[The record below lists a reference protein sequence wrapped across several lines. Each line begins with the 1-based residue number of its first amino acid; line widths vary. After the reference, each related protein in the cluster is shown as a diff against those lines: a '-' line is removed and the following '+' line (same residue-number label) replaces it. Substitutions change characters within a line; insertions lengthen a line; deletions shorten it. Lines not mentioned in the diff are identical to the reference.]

1 MRQPVQQPGG
11 GAGDR
16 AALLTVEDLH
26 VSFRTPRGRL
36 RAVNGVSF
44 ELGAGETL
52 AIVGE
57 SGCGKSATAL
67 SLTRLLPE
75 PTAQVRGRIGYGGQ
89 DILALSEPELRQI
102 RGAQIAMVFQDP
114 MSSLNPVLKVGIQI
128 EETLQ
133 LHLKLGRREARR
145 RAVELL
151 GMVGIPDASRRLDAY
166 PHEFSGGMRQ
176 RVMIAMALSC
186 GPRIMVADEPTT
198 ALDVSVQAQILEL
211 LRSVIAEA
219 RTSLIIISHDLSV
232 VAGLADRIAV
242 MYAGELVEIGPTE
255 QVFAHPRH
263 PYTRALLECIPR
275 LDEARKE
282 RLSSIEGSLPDLQ
295 RAKVGCPFAPR
306 CAFVM
311 ERCWKDAP
319 VMEQKAP
326 GQWAASWSDLSRL
339 PLRRETMPA
348 PLAATPA
355 PTRAAQADGDGT
367 VLQVRDLRVHFPLG
381 IKWPWMAERPL
392 LKAVDGVSL
401 EVMKG
406 RTLGIVGESGCGKST
421 TGRAI
426 LQLVPPTSG
435 EVLLEGRSLR
445 GLDERG
451 LRQLRPHMQ
460 MVFQDPYSSLNPRMT
475 IGEMV
480 GEPLIVHHTTPRN
493 RVPQRVAEL
502 LEMVGLRP
510 SLADWYPHQLSG
522 GLRQRVSIARALALR
537 PSLIV
542 ADEPTSALDV
552 SVRAQILNLMQ
563 DLQREHGLSY
573 VFISHDLSVVRHMSD
588 LVAVMYLGKVV
599 EMADRDTLYVNPEH
613 PYTQAL
619 LSVVPIPDPA
629 VERARRRTPIQGD
642 VPNPA
647 HPPTGCNFNTRCPF
661 AFDRCFVEEPP
672 LYDLGPRHRAACF
685 LATPEPEAGHQP
697 SGSAPE
703 GTLEG
708 RI

>member
-1 MRQPVQQPGG
+1 
-11 GAGDR
+11 
-16 AALLTVEDLH
+16 
-26 VSFRTPRGRL
+26 
-36 RAVNGVSF
+36 
-44 ELGAGETL
+44 
-52 AIVGE
+52 
-57 SGCGKSATAL
+57 
-67 SLTRLLPE
+67 
-75 PTAQVRGRIGYGGQ
+75 
-89 DILALSEPELRQI
+89 
-102 RGAQIAMVFQDP
+102 
-114 MSSLNPVLKVGIQI
+114 
-128 EETLQ
+128 
-133 LHLKLGRREARR
+133 
-145 RAVELL
+145 
-151 GMVGIPDASRRLDAY
+151 
-166 PHEFSGGMRQ
+166 
-176 RVMIAMALSC
+176 
-186 GPRIMVADEPTT
+186 
-198 ALDVSVQAQILEL
+198 
-211 LRSVIAEA
+211 
-219 RTSLIIISHDLSV
+219 
-232 VAGLADRIAV
+232 
-242 MYAGELVEIGPTE
+242 MYAGEIVEMGRTE
-255 QVFAHPRH
+255 RVFAHPRH

-295 RAKVGCPFAPR
+295 LPKVGCPFAAR
-306 CAFVM
+306 CGFVM

-319 VMEQKAP
+319 VMEEKAP

-339 PLRRETMPA
+339 PLSRETMPA
-348 PLAATPA
+348 PLAAA
-355 PTRAAQADGDGT
+355 PLDTRAVQADGDGT
-367 VLQVRDLRVHFPLG
+367 VLEVRDLRVHFPLG
-381 IKWPWMAERPL
+381 IRWPWMAERPL

-401 EVMKG
+401 EVVRG

-426 LQLVPPTSG
+426 LQLVAPTSG
-435 EVLLEGRSLR
+435 DVLLEGKSLR
-445 GLDERG
+445 GLDERA

-480 GEPLIVHHTTPRN
+480 GEPLVVHHTTRRN
-493 RVPQRVAEL
+493 RVGQRVGEL

-599 EMADRDTLYVNPEH
+599 EMADRDTLYVNPQH

-647 HPPTGCNFNTRCPF
+647 HPPRGCNFNTRCPF

-685 LATPEPEAGHQP
+685 LAKPELEAGRQS
-697 SGSAPE
+697 SGTA
-703 GTLEG
+703 
-708 RI
+708 